1 MNTKAGPGSRA
12 RAKVKQQAAQPVCA
26 DAGKGSTQTG
36 KKEATSHVLL
46 GAGVE
51 NNENGNNDAKQETSS
66 AQSYFANAVMTK
78 KEPSETHIRRSKYAI
93 ERARQKLGDDAHEQ
107 IVALWNS
114 APRGNGQSGQRDGN
128 TIIKALVQKGLS
140 QIEIVYTLK
149 CAAARVGRMRND
161 VLLMGAKNVGAD
173 ELFDSTQCNAQTIQ
187 CLKEFLATVR
197 TSQVPPCPHK
207 KYFHSSEMTMEHVY
221 AQYKD
226 FYDSTIPVDDAAD
239 VQKVT
244 FDIFKMLLQ
253 SVLKPSYHPIQFK
266 SKLAGQPCND
276 CADKSANSSNP
287 GQAVAGGNRSD
298 GGDSKDHESNVS
310 TIRQLNDILE
320 LKSSSSSQLWH
331 KAVNPNANAD
341 DQAAQRR
348 VKRVRRQ
355 LAQRARINVRTD
367 QHWDSDGQPT
377 NDETA
382 GEVDG
387 SDAAANG
394 DDSRAA
400 GEVASDASPE
410 SEALAA
416 KRGGGDDKGGVSKR
430 RKP

>member
-1 MNTKAGPGSRA
+1 
-12 RAKVKQQAAQPVCA
+12 
-26 DAGKGSTQTG
+26 
-36 KKEATSHVLL
+36 
-46 GAGVE
+46 
-51 NNENGNNDAKQETSS
+51 
-66 AQSYFANAVMTK
+66 
-78 KEPSETHIRRSKYAI
+78 
-93 ERARQKLGDDAHEQ
+93 
-107 IVALWNS
+107 
-114 APRGNGQSGQRDGN
+114 
-128 TIIKALVQKGLS
+128 
-140 QIEIVYTLK
+140 
-149 CAAARVGRMRND
+149 
-161 VLLMGAKNVGAD
+161 
-173 ELFDSTQCNAQTIQ
+173 
-187 CLKEFLATVR
+187 
-197 TSQVPPCPHK
+197 
-207 KYFHSSEMTMEHVY
+207 
-221 AQYKD
+221 
-226 FYDSTIPVDDAAD
+226 
-239 VQKVT
+239 
-244 FDIFKMLLQ
+244 
-253 SVLKPSYHPIQFK
+253 
-266 SKLAGQPCND
+266 
-276 CADKSANSSNP
+276 
-287 GQAVAGGNRSD
+287 
-298 GGDSKDHESNVS
+298 
-310 TIRQLNDILE
+310 LE